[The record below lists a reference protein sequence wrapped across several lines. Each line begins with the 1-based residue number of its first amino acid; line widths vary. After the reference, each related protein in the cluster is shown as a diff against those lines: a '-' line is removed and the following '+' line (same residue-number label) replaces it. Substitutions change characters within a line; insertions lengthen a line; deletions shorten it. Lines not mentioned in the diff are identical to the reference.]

1 MARSLT
7 PDSLELIL
15 SSVMK
20 QANENSNLLIRQ
32 LNDHMSKMMETFSN
46 MMQIMVSQ
54 VTKTIS
60 ETLNEMTKAIMIRIE
75 ALERAIPTSPP
86 SIDLSSIKNAM
97 WDIEREKLEKAKRSK
112 NVIISGLPPQPS
124 VSDDRLI
131 HDFIEQNLTIKPA
144 VVNVRRLGKEPA
156 NTRLCVTL
164 TNSEAVSDLISS
176 SRVSDCPL
184 ILLLGKFL

>member
-1 MARSLT
+1 
-7 PDSLELIL
+7 
-15 SSVMK
+15 
-20 QANENSNLLIRQ
+20 
-32 LNDHMSKMMETFSN
+32 
-46 MMQIMVSQ
+46 
-54 VTKTIS
+54 
-60 ETLNEMTKAIMIRIE
+60 
-75 ALERAIPTSPP
+75 
-86 SIDLSSIKNAM
+86 M

-176 SRVSDCPL
+176 SRVLRLSTDPSTRKVFINHDLTPREAEAAYLRRCEKRSRTAQETVKSPSVL
-184 ILLLGKFL
+184 VQSNIQPFRA